1 MIIKLFIAALPM
13 CLAIGCAI
21 GYRISESEREALI
34 SKFNREGYAIAAA
47 MPKPKPVPITRPEL
61 EQRLIACV
69 GKPLR
74 LQSFTDKDLNDSV
87 AECEALKAKS

>member
-1 MIIKLFIAALPM
+1 M

-34 SKFNREGYAIAAA
+34 SKFNREGYAIAAN
-47 MPKPKPVPITRPEL
+47 KPKPVPITRPEL
-61 EQRLIACV
+61 EQRLIACI

-74 LQSFTDKDLNDSV
+74 LQSFTDKDLNDSLF
-87 AECEALKAKS
+87 ECEALKAKS

>member
-1 MIIKLFIAALPM
+1 MIIKLFCAALPM

-34 SKFNREGYAIAAA
+34 LKFNREGYAIAAN
-47 MPKPKPVPITRPEL
+47 KPKPVPITRPEL